1 MAASGAHCTVRK
13 MKAIPFLQRGQVTA
27 FEARHHKAWEGVMAA
42 LAVGYLAL
50 AFLADQGS
58 GAFPFLI
65 GALAVI
71 FLTEFFVRLWDS
83 PSRGR

>member
-1 MAASGAHCTVRK
+1 
-13 MKAIPFLQRGQVTA
+13 
-27 FEARHHKAWEGVMAA
+27 MAA